1 MKIDEIDFKCQ
12 GCGACCR
19 IKDGTRVVVDMVLYH
34 LKALVAEGIAKLRQ
48 YASDPS
54 VPDLAKDTELHL
66 ILFQFKGFHLY
77 RLEEIPQ

>member
-48 YASDPS
+48 YASCLARATPS
-54 VPDLAKDTELHL
+54 TVLC
-66 ILFQFKGFHLY
+66 Q
-77 RLEEIPQ
+77 